1 MTGKER
7 RFVDEYMIDL
17 NAYAAA
23 LRAGYAPATAKNAS
37 SWLDAA
43 RPGKPKVR
51 EAVEKRMAELSKRT
65 GVTAERVM
73 HELARI
79 AFANATDVVDTKS
92 GNVRP
97 DADRDDTAAIQSVRV
112 RDGLEST
119 EHEIKFCDK
128 IRALELLG
136 KHLGMFAENV
146 KIDGAVPVIVDD
158 VDEAEQPQGKIGYE

>member
-7 RFVDEYMIDL
+7 RFVDEYMVDL

-37 SWLDAA
+37 SWLDES

-79 AFANATDVVDTKS
+79 AFANATDVVDAKS

-112 RDGLEST
+112 RAGESP

-136 KHLGMFAENV
+136 KHLGMFAESV

-158 VDEAEQPQGKIGYE
+158 MAEAPAQEKPQIGYE